1 MQVISS
7 MRRNKQAK
15 GNKECGMASASLKR
29 NHLSQGKCT
38 GKEKKN

>member
-29 NHLSQGKCT
+29 NHESR
-38 GKEKKN
+38 EMYRERKKN